1 MWEGYLLGIPNAAE
15 SALRREMQAACGA
28 EETSIFFDSIVEHLI
43 GPADLACVKSLGMNV
58 VRLPF
63 HHRWVEADGG
73 SLIARAVEWAAA
85 EDVYVILDMH
95 AAPGGQNGSWHSD
108 TTGESGLW
116 ASDANIEEFL
126 RLWRILAERYRDE
139 PAVAGYDV
147 MNEPILTDKEL
158 PRQDEVYRR
167 VVDAIRAI
175 DDRHIIILEED
186 QDRKSFDNFSHQYG
200 DNICY
205 SYHTY
210 SQPHETEARR
220 EAYRGIIKANRVPL
234 YCGEHDIWN
243 LLDEFRR
250 ETVHWTWW
258 PYLRSSADL
267 WGHPMV
273 LAGGDEWKTFIRATR
288 DALAAYVNQL
298 RDVFSS
304 ADLPPDCRQELLSG
318 LDTQAHNIVFDRR
331 LHQVLNRF
339 PEADRAPVVNAVNDL
354 GIKAFADAAA
364 ETPEEDIR
372 NTAASLASREE
383 TEYADRLKRAIAE
396 GQVS

>member
-1 MWEGYLLGIPNAAE
+1 MQFLHIDDGRITDEAGGAVHLRGVNLGGWLMWEGYLLGIPNAAE
-15 SALRREMQAACGA
+15 SALRREMLAACG
-28 EETSIFFDSIVEHLI
+28 EKKTSIFFDSIVERLL

-63 HHRWVEADGG
+63 HHRWVEADDG

-85 EDVYVILDMH
+85 EGVYVILDMH

-108 TTGESGLW
+108 RTGESGLW

-126 RLWRILAERYRDE
+126 RLWRVLAERYRDE

-147 MNEPILTDKEL
+147 MNEPILTDEEL
-158 PRQDEVYRR
+158 PRQDRVYRR
-167 VVDAIRAI
+167 VVEEIRAI
-175 DDRHIIILEED
+175 DDRHIIVLEED

-200 DNICY
+200 ENICY

-210 SQPHETEARR
+210 SQPHETEKRR
-220 EAYRGIIKANRVPL
+220 EAYRGIIKTNRVPL

-243 LLDEFRR
+243 LLDEFQR

-273 LAGGDEWKTFIRATR
+273 RAGGDLWRDTIRSCW
-288 DALAAYVNQL
+288 DG
-298 RDVFSS
+298 
-304 ADLPPDCRQELLSG
+304 P
-318 LDTQAHNIVFDRR
+318 
-331 LHQVLNRF
+331 
-339 PEADRAPVVNAVNDL
+339 
-354 GIKAFADAAA
+354 KAK
-364 ETPEEDIR
+364 ES
-372 NTAASLASREE
+372 TAAGFAARIAKLSDDEIRTLASSLASREE

-396 GQVS
+396 GRVS